1 MNNARNNAL
10 GNKKLMPPL
19 DNDTGILNLRIML
32 LASAANLGTRIL
44 MKELSTLTIPDQYAS
59 IASTDVTVS
68 E

>member
-1 MNNARNNAL
+1 MNNSRNNAL

-32 LASAANLGTRIL
+32 FASAANLGTRIL